1 MTDALSM
8 IPADAMRRHR
18 DDEFAPKLVEDER
31 MAILACIE
39 YGIMRDVVAKAFGIN
54 RRTVSHIANSGSTR
68 YREVRRRRDEMG
80 KDAFVKH
87 YLTESVAQ
95 KIRLNTPERKPEAGD
110 EKHMT
115 PSVHSNSKA
124 GIQVVKNDML
134 KGPHRV
140 EIAFFGTKEPK
151 GWYYR
156 DIDGPEHDQWF
167 HNGEDSLR
175 TSQACLKMV
184 ELNLTEL

>member
-1 MTDALSM
+1 MTDALSI
-8 IPADAMRRHR
+8 IPADAMRQHR

-39 YGIMRDVVAKAFGIN
+39 YGVLRDVVAKAFGIN

-68 YREVRRRRDEMG
+68 YREVRKRRDEMG
-80 KDAFVKH
+80 RDAFVAH
-87 YLTESVAQ
+87 YLTETVAQ
-95 KIRLNTPERKPEAGD
+95 KIAANTKPRKIDTTPAV
-110 EKHMT
+110 EKV
-115 PSVHSNSKA
+115 SVHANGKA
-124 GIQVVKNDML
+124 GIQVVNNDML
-134 KGPHRV
+134 KAPHRV
-140 EIAFFGTKEPK
+140 EIAFKADLEPK

-156 DIDGPEHDQWF
+156 DIDGPEHDTWF

>member
-80 KDAFVKH
+80 KDAFIQR

-95 KIRLNTPERKPEAGD
+95 KIMANTPERKAEIDVDKSQRASIHANG
-110 EKHMT
+110 
-115 PSVHSNSKA
+115 KA

-134 KGPHRV
+134 KAPHRV
-140 EIAFFGTKEPK
+140 EIAFKADLEPK

-156 DIDGPEHDQWF
+156 DIDGPEHDAWF

-175 TSQACLKMV
+175 TSQACFKMV